1 MLFIFIYQVQ
11 AEETIKKMLPLLKR
25 NIMKHLIFILTLIA
39 ILTGCTTRQEPIDFQ
54 QVLEVAQTRADQAK
68 SLSEDT
74 LLTQALAHYQTLVP
88 KDSARLSQATILT
101 AHHYWWKG
109 EKTKAYDLLESIAD
123 TNRIA
128 LEALLDLSSRD
139 YNYEACYKYLKRILK
154 DESEDDFWLQQSWAT
169 LHFYINQPQECERLF
184 DNLPQY
190 IRTPQDS
197 ALYWQKVLRNHAD
210 ISSDYGK
217 QEKAIHL
224 QEQVLNHFIGKD
236 NSQVAFSH
244 ASLARYHLLLNNL
257 KKAEHHLLQAD
268 KYADDTFKNSLTMTG
283 YMELLKSIMNYATN
297 KRINMIEWANF
308 VNSLQERA
316 SIKQAITDAK
326 EENNRLLIERN
337 LKLTIEKQR
346 TQLILIYTGISLA
359 ILIAGLIFYYQK
371 RKQQMEEKEE
381 ELETLRQLITESQQ
395 HTEIKDD
402 RFFKR
407 IMLQQLGII
416 RMAASNPTTA
426 NQELIRRMSEIVD
439 GQVPVDSLLNWEDLY
454 HTIDYTYEG
463 FYTRIKEEY
472 GEFLNEKEIQLCCL
486 LKANFST
493 KEISIVS
500 SQGVRTVYQRKT
512 VIRQKLGMEEKGDIT
527 VFLSNHV

>member
-1 MLFIFIYQVQ
+1 
-11 AEETIKKMLPLLKR
+11 
-25 NIMKHLIFILTLIA
+25 
-39 ILTGCTTRQEPIDFQ
+39 
-54 QVLEVAQTRADQAK
+54 
-68 SLSEDT
+68 
-74 LLTQALAHYQTLVP
+74 
-88 KDSARLSQATILT
+88 
-101 AHHYWWKG
+101 
-109 EKTKAYDLLESIAD
+109 
-123 TNRIA
+123 
-128 LEALLDLSSRD
+128 
-139 YNYEACYKYLKRILK
+139 
-154 DESEDDFWLQQSWAT
+154 
-169 LHFYINQPQECERLF
+169 
-184 DNLPQY
+184 
-190 IRTPQDS
+190 
-197 ALYWQKVLRNHAD
+197 
-210 ISSDYGK
+210 
-217 QEKAIHL
+217 
-224 QEQVLNHFIGKD
+224 
-236 NSQVAFSH
+236 
-244 ASLARYHLLLNNL
+244 
-257 KKAEHHLLQAD
+257 
-268 KYADDTFKNSLTMTG
+268 MTG
-283 YMELLKSIMNYATN
+283 YMELLKSIINYATN
-297 KRINMIEWANF
+297 KRINMMEWANF

-371 RKQQMEEKEE
+371 RKRQMEEKEE
-381 ELETLRQLITESQQ
+381 ELETLRQLVTESQQ

-454 HTIDYTYEG
+454 HTIDYIYEG
-463 FYTRIKEEY
+463 FYTRIKEVY
-472 GEFLNEKEIQLCCL
+472 GELLNEKEIQLCCL

-512 VIRQKLGMEEKGDIT
+512 VIRQKLGMEEKGDI
-527 VFLSNHV
+527 VIFLSNHA